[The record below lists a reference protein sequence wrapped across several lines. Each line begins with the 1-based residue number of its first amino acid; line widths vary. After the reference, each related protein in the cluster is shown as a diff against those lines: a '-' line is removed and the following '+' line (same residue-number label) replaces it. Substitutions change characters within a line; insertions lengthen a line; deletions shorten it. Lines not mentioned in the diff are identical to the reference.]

1 MDFRRLLKHTLIYG
15 SGVWTGKLIGF
26 VMIPVYTRV
35 LTPSDY
41 GVLELIS
48 RVTDI
53 IALVL
58 GMGLAAALIRFHAD
72 CSSDKERARVANTAI
87 AFAGAVGLGAAIVL
101 SMSSNAIS
109 ALMFGSDKYALCVRL
124 ALIAMGMELCA
135 VTPLALLRIHERSVL
150 FAALGVGRLLAAL
163 SLNIYLVVFLRMGV
177 LGLMISN
184 LIGIS
189 LVMAVLIVVV
199 GRTWRPRLDRSLLRA
214 MLAYSLPLVPC
225 SFAMFVLNFGDRFF
239 LRACCGLS
247 VLGVY
252 SLGYKLCMVMPGL
265 VMEPI
270 GLAWSAVVFTL
281 SGRDDAPQLYARY
294 FRAFTFCV
302 VFFGL
307 WLSVISRDLIAV
319 MADRSYWEAYRV
331 VPVVMLGLCAW
342 GASNVF
348 ETGILISKK
357 TYFRTISH
365 LSAAAV
371 VAAAYLFLIPRFGQ
385 MGAAWATVAGF
396 GAMAAGTWTFSQRLY
411 RIPYDLRR
419 GLLLIGI
426 AAGLYA
432 TGRLIPGVG
441 AAMIVPRTLVAL
453 ALPVIL
459 YELGY
464 FGQDDILAARGVVK
478 WVFDRTSTGCRSVL
492 AWRRV
497 SRFSSP
503 RVGTP

>member
-1 MDFRRLLKHTLIYG
+1 MDFRRLLKHTLVYG

-48 RVTDI
+48 RVTDV

-58 GMGLAAALIRFHAD
+58 GMGLAAALIRFHAEAKT
-72 CSSDKERARVANTAI
+72 DKQRARVANTAI
-87 AFAGAVGLGAAIVL
+87 AFAGAIGLAAAIVL
-101 SMSSNAIS
+101 GASSNAIS
-109 ALMFGSDKYALCVRL
+109 GLMFSSARYALCVRL
-124 ALIAMGMELCA
+124 ALIAMGMELCTVA
-135 VTPLALLRIHERSVL
+135 PLALLRIHERSAL
-150 FAALGVGRLLAAL
+150 FAALGLGRLLAAL
-163 SLNIYLVVFLRMGV
+163 SLNIYLVVLLRMGV

-184 LIGIS
+184 LIGVS
-189 LVMAVLIVVV
+189 LVMAVLIAAV
-199 GRTWRPRLDRSLLRA
+199 GRSWRPRLDRRLLRA

-239 LRACCGLS
+239 LRAYCGLE

-281 SGRDDAPQLYARY
+281 ADRDDAPRLYARY
-294 FRAFTFCV
+294 FHAFMFCV
-302 VFFGL
+302 AFFSL
-307 WLSVISRDLIAV
+307 WLSAISRDLIAV
-319 MADRSYWEAYRV
+319 MADQSYWEAYRV

-348 ETGILISKK
+348 ETGILLSKK
-357 TYFRTISH
+357 TYFRTIGH

-371 VAAAYLFLIPRFGQ
+371 VTAAYLLLIPRYGQ

-396 GAMAAGTWTFSQRLY
+396 GAMAAGTYAFSQRLY

-419 GLLLIGI
+419 GLLLLGV

-432 TGRLIPGVG
+432 ISRLVPGVG
-441 AAMIVPRTLVAL
+441 PVLIVPRTLVVL
-453 ALPVIL
+453 ALPVVL
-459 YELGY
+459 YEAGY
-464 FGQDDILAARGVVK
+464 FDKEDTSALAAIIRS
-478 WVFDRTSTGCRSVL
+478 VFSRASAECRSVVASCKGSVL
-492 AWRRV
+492 
-497 SRFSSP
+497 
-503 RVGTP
+503 